1 MKVKLLTFC
10 VTQKNKF
17 MTIKS
22 EYPQESYPE
31 LYEKIKQIIDS
42 LDEIISLEPE
52 VAKLKDHPIKDWRQ
66 YFLSDIYYDIIN
78 MAHLMMNDKEMSELF
93 DDFSKSKNAKLK
105 NLVLKVKKIS
115 DELVENYVETEFK
128 ESYLKSHLRTAK
140 NIDRDEMKNIKFM
153 KNFR

>member
-1 MKVKLLTFC
+1 MI
-10 VTQKNKF
+10 
-17 MTIKS
+17 IKS

-31 LYEKIKQIIDS
+31 LYEKIKQIIDY
-42 LDEIISLEPE
+42 LEEIISLEPE

-66 YFLSDIYYDIIN
+66 YLLSDIYYDIIN
-78 MAHLMMNDKEMSELF
+78 KAHLMMNDKEVSELY

-105 NLVLKVKKIS
+105 NLVLKVKKLS

-128 ESYLKSHLRTAK
+128 ESYLKSHLSTAK
-140 NIDRDEMKNIKFM
+140 NIDRDEMKNIKVM

>member
-1 MKVKLLTFC
+1 MI
-10 VTQKNKF
+10 
-17 MTIKS
+17 IKS

-31 LYEKIKQIIDS
+31 LYEKIKQIIDY
-42 LDEIISLEPE
+42 LDEIIFLEPE

-66 YFLSDIYYDIIN
+66 YLLSDIYYDIIN

-93 DDFSKSKNAKLK
+93 DDFYKSKNAKLK

-128 ESYLKSHLRTAK
+128 ESYLKSHLSTAK
-140 NIDRDEMKNIKFM
+140 NINRDEIKNIRFM
-153 KNFR
+153 KDF

>member
-1 MKVKLLTFC
+1 
-10 VTQKNKF
+10 

-31 LYEKIKQIIDS
+31 LYEKIKQIIDY

-105 NLVLKVKKIS
+105 NLVLQVKKIS
-115 DELVENYVETEFK
+115 DELVEAYVETEFK
-128 ESYLKSHLRTAK
+128 NNYLNSHLSTAK
-140 NIDRDEMKNIKFM
+140 NIDRVEIKNIRFM
-153 KNFR
+153 KDF

>member
-1 MKVKLLTFC
+1 MY
-10 VTQKNKF
+10 KNVNYNF
-17 MTIKS
+17 IKS
-22 EYPQESYPE
+22 TLNKLKSHSINYTEWLIIGFCLKDLYLGSTQENQ
-31 LYEKIKQIIDS
+31 EKI
-42 LDEIISLEPE
+42 
-52 VAKLKDHPIKDWRQ
+52 
-66 YFLSDIYYDIIN
+66 YN
-78 MAHLMMNDKEMSELF
+78 LF

>member
-1 MKVKLLTFC
+1 MI
-10 VTQKNKF
+10 
-17 MTIKS
+17 IKS

-31 LYEKIKQIIDS
+31 LYEKIKQIIDY
-42 LDEIISLEPE
+42 LEEIISLEPE

-66 YFLSDIYYDIIN
+66 YLLSDIYYDIIN
-78 MAHLMMNDKEMSELF
+78 KAHLMMNDKEVSELF

-128 ESYLKSHLRTAK
+128 ESYLKSHLSTAK
-140 NIDRDEMKNIKFM
+140 NIDRDEIKNIRFM
-153 KNFR
+153 KDFR

>member
-1 MKVKLLTFC
+1 
-10 VTQKNKF
+10 

-115 DELVENYVETEFK
+115 DELVENYVGTEFK
-128 ESYLKSHLRTAK
+128 ESYLKSHLSTAK

>member
-1 MKVKLLTFC
+1 
-10 VTQKNKF
+10 

-52 VAKLKDHPIKDWRQ
+52 VAKLKYHPIKDWRQ

-128 ESYLKSHLRTAK
+128 ESYLKSHLSTAK

>member
-1 MKVKLLTFC
+1 MLFK
-10 VTQKNKF
+10 KN
-17 MTIKS
+17 
-22 EYPQESYPE
+22 EYLKETNLE
-31 LYEKIKQIIDS
+31 LYEKIKQMIDY
-42 LDEIISLEPE
+42 LEEIISLEPE

-66 YFLSDIYYDIIN
+66 YLLSDIYYDIIN
-78 MAHLMMNDKEMSELF
+78 KAHLMMNDKEVSELF

-105 NLVLKVKKIS
+105 NLVLKVKKLS

-128 ESYLKSHLRTAK
+128 ESYLKSHLSTAK